1 MTESI
6 PPTEESIGTVDF
18 DGNTYAVE
26 DLTHGVIDKFNM
38 LIKLQ
43 NEISEQSYQLKKSQ
57 AAQTSLSLA
66 LRENIEADKLENKAT
81 GQQGE

>member
-6 PPTEESIGTVDF
+6 PPTEVPTVNF
-18 DGNTYAVE
+18 DGDTYETA
-26 DLTHGVIDKFNM
+26 DLTPRVIDGFNM

-57 AAQTSLSLA
+57 AAQTSLSRA
-66 LRENIEADKLENKAT
+66 LKENIEADKLENKAA
-81 GQQGE
+81 GQPGE

>member
-1 MTESI
+1 MTDSI
-6 PPTEESIGTVDF
+6 PPPEESIGTVDF

-66 LRENIEADKLENKAT
+66 LKENIEADKLENKAT
-81 GQQGE
+81 GQPGE